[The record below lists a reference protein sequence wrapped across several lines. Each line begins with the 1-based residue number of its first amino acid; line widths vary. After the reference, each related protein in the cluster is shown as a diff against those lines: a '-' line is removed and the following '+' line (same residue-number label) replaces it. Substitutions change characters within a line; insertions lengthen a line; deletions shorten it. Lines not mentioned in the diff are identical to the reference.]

1 MGVGEAWGVQLSLGC
16 HDEQTT
22 RDSISLE
29 QPAQRSRSAS
39 ECSEAAAAPWRS
51 EGEAGSG
58 LLPGSEEGGPAG
70 AWDTLRRAKLLQRPL
85 FLGCQ
90 EFLLFIRQGLIREFQ
105 RDSGSRGRGCVRI
118 PAGSGTP
125 MPGPTGA
132 APTDPAPPQCDQQEN
147 WRSGHATSPCSRP
160 SASSNALR
168 SCSLHRTDG
177 ASRGELKAPGHGAS
191 QAWNQGPSQRG
202 ETPQPLSLHSTGAFT
217 NRSNHTFHSL
227 TPLWEP
233 LGRDQDA
240 ELRPPGVLEAPP
252 GVLEAPPA
260 KRRHQGPELSQHRAQ
275 AEGAQPSG
283 SGAPRPCDVRPRCRS
298 ARGGWIEKQTG
309 HRFCSSNTKNTIC
322 VPNTKGEKTNPP
334 LS

>member
-1 MGVGEAWGVQLSLGC
+1 MGVGEAWGVQPSLGC

-29 QPAQRSRSAS
+29 QQAQRLRSAS
-39 ECSEAAAAPWRS
+39 ECSEAAAAPWGS

-58 LLPGSEEGGPAG
+58 LLPGSEEGGPAR
-70 AWDTLRRAKLLQRPL
+70 AWDTLMRAKLLQRPL

-90 EFLLFIRQGLIREFQ
+90 EFLLFVKQGLIREFQ
-105 RDSGSRGRGCVRI
+105 RDSGSRARGCVRI

-125 MPGPTGA
+125 TPGPTGA

-147 WRSGHATSPCSRP
+147 WRSGHTTSLCCRP

-168 SCSLHRTDG
+168 SYSPHRTEG
-177 ASRGELKAPGHGAS
+177 ASRGEHEAPGHGIG
-191 QAWNQGPSQRG
+191 QAWNQGPSRKG
-202 ETPQPLSLHSTGAFT
+202 ETPQTSPLHSTGAFT

-227 TPLWEP
+227 TPWEP
-233 LGRDQDA
+233 LGGDQDA
-240 ELRPPGVLEAPP
+240 ELCPPGVLEAPS
-252 GVLEAPPA
+252 A

-275 AEGAQPSG
+275 AEGTQPSG
-283 SGAPRPCDVRPRCRS
+283 SGAPRPCAVRPRCRS
-298 ARGGWIEKQTG
+298 ACGGWIEKQPG

-322 VPNTKGEKTNPP
+322 VPDTKGEETNPP